1 MKIKSNIVTAALAA
15 SAFFALPQAH
25 AGESQFGWIYTA
37 DLHPKGQSELE
48 QKFFLQHGQSQ
59 GQYDYLQIQTEYE
72 RGMSDNWQLALY
84 VNSSDINAYRNGI
97 DGQTSGPHVDPPQ
110 GFDTTKRFHTSKVET
125 VSVESIW
132 RLKNPVTDGY
142 GLALYLEPEVGPHE
156 RELEGRVILQ
166 KNFLD
171 DRLIVAGNITGTIE
185 REKPPHTTTIER
197 ATTLD
202 LTAGV
207 SYRFAN
213 NWSAGLEARNHN
225 EFEGYGYG
233 RQQHSAWFLGPNI
246 HYAAKRWWVTAAWR
260 QQLPFVHAFTAEQ
273 RDVVVGDRIYGS
285 EHARNEFM
293 VKFGFPLGSK

>member
-1 MKIKSNIVTAALAA
+1 MKIIPRLLAAALSLAA
-15 SAFFALPQAH
+15 LSALPQAH

-37 DLHPKGQSELE
+37 DLHPKGKSELE
-48 QKFFLQHGQSQ
+48 QKLFLQHGQSR
-59 GQYDYLQIQTEYE
+59 GQYDNLRIQTEYE

-84 VNSSDINAYRNGI
+84 VNSRAINAYRNGV
-97 DGQTSGPHVDPPQ
+97 DGETSGPNVDPPQ
-110 GFDTTKRFHTSKVET
+110 GFDTSKRYRNSTVET

-142 GLALYLEPEVGPHE
+142 GLALYLEPEIGPHE
-156 RELEGRVILQ
+156 REMEGKIILQ

-171 DRLIVAGNITGTIE
+171 DRLVVAGNITAQIE
-185 REKPPHTTTIER
+185 REKPPHTSTIER
-197 ATTLD
+197 ATVLD

-213 NWSAGLEARNHN
+213 NWSAGLETRNHN

-233 RQQHSAWFLGPNI
+233 RQEHSAWFLGPNI
-246 HYAAKRWWVTAAWR
+246 HYAARKWWVTAAWR
-260 QQLPFVHAFTAEQ
+260 HQLPVVHAFTAEQ

-293 VKFGFPLGSK
+293 LKFGFPLGSE